1 MFDKVNMRKLVL
13 YLVATVFIA
22 YGIGTFML
30 MSSTKGDFASI
41 KAGKTA
47 SVDQEKF
54 EPMGSVKEISV
65 GVSSAKIN
73 IITENRKDFR
83 ARLTGSVTSSSLTTE
98 PTLETSIDGSTLNVR
113 VKTQNMY
120 VGFTSVNLNLDIYVP
135 LDYSENLTIK
145 SSSGDINIQDI
156 KLNDL
161 NCNLSSGKLTLGKVS
176 AKNFSYDSSSGSITA
191 VELITKSSDLESSS
205 GKIRLDKFEGD
216 LKANA
221 SSGDIKIA
229 YGEFNNNVNISVAS
243 GSVELILPENSEFFL
258 NARASSGNVS
268 CQFPITI
275 SNKQKENILEG
286 VVKND
291 KNKISINTSSGNIK
305 IYK

>member
-41 KAGKTA
+41 KTGKTA
-47 SVDQEKF
+47 SVDQEEF
-54 EPMGSVKEISV
+54 EPMGSVKEINLE
-65 GVSSAKIN
+65 VSSAKIN
-73 IITENRKDFR
+73 IITENRKDLR

-120 VGFTSVNLNLDIYVP
+120 VGFTSVNLNLDVYVP

-145 SSSGDINIQDI
+145 SSSGDINVPDI

-191 VELITKSSDLESSS
+191 AELITKSSDLESSS
-205 GKIRLDKFEGD
+205 GRIRLDKFEGD
-216 LKANA
+216 LKAKV

-243 GSVELILPENSEFFL
+243 GSVELVLPENSEFFL